1 MKNLRQHRRFFVL
14 SDTSEQTAQ
23 RGGRFAPARQSEP
36 VNCGK
41 GNAAGV
47 DNVK

>member
-23 RGGRFAPARQSEP
+23 RGRFAPTRQSEP

-47 DNVK
+47 DSVK